1 MDMTMDSE
9 EEVISSEETEIVYES
24 AGFWMR
30 FWAYLIDIIILFAIN
45 GLLLSPLGFL
55 NEWSPI
61 DVGFWNMINMLATII
76 NYNYFIFMTNLVN
89 QTVRKMILGLKVVSE
104 KDSKQIW
111 LDILFRELIGRF
123 FHNAFFILKLLY
135 INAAFTEKKQG
146 LHDFIGQTRVIHEK
160 G

>member
-1 MDMTMDSE
+1 MDSE

-55 NEWSPI
+55 NEGSPI
-61 DVGFWNMINMLATII
+61 DVGFWTMSGVLATTIYYI
-76 NYNYFIFMTNLVN
+76 YFILMTKLAK
-89 QTVRKMILGLKVVSE
+89 QTVGKMILGLKVISE
-104 KDSKQIW
+104 KDSKPSW

-135 INAAFTEKKQG
+135 LIVAFTEKKQG